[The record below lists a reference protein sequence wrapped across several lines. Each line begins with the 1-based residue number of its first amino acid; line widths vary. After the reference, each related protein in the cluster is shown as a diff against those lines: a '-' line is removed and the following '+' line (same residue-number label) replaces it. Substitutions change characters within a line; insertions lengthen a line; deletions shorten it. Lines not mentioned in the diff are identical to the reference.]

1 MLGRAAWPVDWAP
14 VRRRHHLARFLA
26 TEDHARRISIAW
38 WGVSLPR
45 RRLHQARHQ
54 IPTDGCAVTA
64 ACRSSNRRASPC
76 IDQTAADRS
85 LPRIIGVWAR
95 RQIKRHRQRSPIG
108 LEVRGLTRVSED
120 MPPAAQCCEVAFA
133 WAAAWWSLQLRRLPP
148 RARYHGPLATW
159 ENPVGIGVRGPLRVG
174 PSGGAFDYP
183 SPTSEADQ
191 RLWQSVERMRSS
203 AR

>member
-1 MLGRAAWPVDWAP
+1 MARRVDP
-14 VRRRHHLARFLA
+14 VRRRHHCSSVPCDRGSRPAALV
-26 TEDHARRISIAW
+26 SAW
-38 WGVSLPR
+38 WWVSLPR

-54 IPTDGCAVTA
+54 IPTDGWVVTA

-76 IDQTAADRS
+76 TDQTTADRS
-85 LPRIIGVWAR
+85 LPGIIGVWAR
-95 RQIKRHRQRSPIG
+95 RQIKRHHQRSPSG
-108 LEVRGLTRVSED
+108 LEARGLTSVSED
-120 MPPAAQCCEVAFA
+120 MPPAAQYCEDAFA

-159 ENPVGIGVRGPLRVG
+159 ENPVGIACGPLRLG
-174 PSGGAFDYP
+174 SSGGAFDYP